1 MNKKFF
7 LPAVAALALLAT
19 SPGFTQGSVGAA
31 ASAEVVRMQNAPPP
45 ARLAADQQAGAVL
58 QRFAAQRGFRI
69 GWDEAR
75 SRMVVVTSAAAKLP
89 ASDADFL
96 DVRESLAVEA
106 TLRSRADI
114 IEAFATQASAVNIV
128 SVPGNPIARQLAE
141 EKKKY
146 DLAMASYNRMRDQAR
161 RDAVALIAAADKA
174 LASELEG
181 PTWDDRW
188 QRLLDAVITQ
198 HDASY
203 RAGQLGEEKKR
214 RLDEL
219 RLRRDKAIAE
229 YEQAEKARQAMEQ
242 KLSALRGTVKQE
254 QASKMETIASMPL
267 FGATVLAQT
276 ESFDALRDDYE
287 IAVMVAWSPKLE
299 KEARDILLG
308 KGTAEPRPD
317 AKSLGEWLED
327 QDLSVMV
334 GPRRYLAADGSTNY
348 LGISAIDFDPDDPG
362 AKADRLEEAKLWAKQ
377 AALLSL
383 FGETESVKKAE
394 RLRQSYVGADGQTR
408 EKIFKDFSMD
418 LRQGFS
424 DFVVRGLEIVK
435 IQETQHPA
443 SGRSI
448 LVVVANVNS
457 TLAVRAGDLMKD
469 TYATLRELNAD
480 QAFKVG
486 EKQGMEASA
495 AETRNSAQMRAAGRA
510 EGARAVSGEA
520 ARRQAAPSNRA
531 SVVPADPA
539 AAAPQRTGRPQTGA
553 WMGGTAPKDDF

>member
-1 MNKKFF
+1 MKKKSMV
-7 LPAVAALALLAT
+7 AAAAALALLTTA
-19 SPGFTQGSVGAA
+19 PGFAQGPTGAA
-31 ASAEVVRMQNAPPP
+31 ASTEVVQVQNASPVP
-45 ARLAADQQAGAVL
+45 RMSADQRAGAVL
-58 QRFAAQRGFRI
+58 QRFAAQKGFRI
-69 GWDEAR
+69 GWDDAR
-75 SRMVVVTSAAAKLP
+75 SRMVVVTSVAAKLP

-114 IEAFATQASAVNIV
+114 IEAFTTQASALNVV

-141 EKKKY
+141 EQKKY

-174 LASELEG
+174 LASELQG

-198 HDASY
+198 NDASY

-242 KLSALRGTVKQE
+242 KLSALRGTVKRE
-254 QASKMETIASMPL
+254 QSSAMETIASMPL

-276 ESFDALRDDYE
+276 ESYDALRDDYE

-308 KGTAEPRPD
+308 KGKAEPRPQ
-317 AKSLGEWLED
+317 AKPLEEWLEE

-362 AKADRLEEAKLWAKQ
+362 SKADRLEEAKLWAKQ

-408 EKIFKDFSMD
+408 EKVFKDLSLS
-418 LRQGFS
+418 LRQGFT
-424 DFVVRGLEIVK
+424 DLVVRGLEVVK
-435 IQETQHPA
+435 TLETQHPA

-448 LVVVANVNS
+448 IVVVANVNS

-469 TYATLRELNAD
+469 TYATLRELNGD

-495 AETRNSAQMRAAGRA
+495 AETKDSAQMRAAGRA
-510 EGARAVSGEA
+510 EGAQAVSREV
-520 ARRQAAPSNRA
+520 ARRQAPPAGRA
-531 SVVPADPA
+531 SIVPANPA
-539 AAAPQRTGRPQTGA
+539 AATPQRAGRPQTGA

>member
-1 MNKKFF
+1 MNKKST
-7 LPAVAALALLAT
+7 LAAAAAFALLTSAPAFAQGAT
-19 SPGFTQGSVGAA
+19 GAA
-31 ASAEVVRMQNAPPP
+31 ASAEVVQVQNAPPVP
-45 ARLAADQQAGAVL
+45 RMSADQRAGAVL
-58 QRFAAQRGFRI
+58 QRFAAQKGFRI
-69 GWDEAR
+69 GWDDAR

-114 IEAFATQASAVNIV
+114 IEAFTTQASALNVV

-141 EKKKY
+141 EQKKY

-161 RDAVALIAAADKA
+161 RDAVALIAAADQA
-174 LASELEG
+174 LASELQG

-188 QRLLDAVITQ
+188 QRLLDAVIMQ
-198 HDASY
+198 NDASY

-242 KLSALRGTVKQE
+242 KLAALRGTVKRE
-254 QASKMETIASMPL
+254 QSSAMETIASMPL

-276 ESFDALRDDYE
+276 ESYDALRDDYE

-308 KGTAEPRPD
+308 KGKAEPRPQ
-317 AKSLGEWLED
+317 AMPLEEWLD
-327 QDLSVMV
+327 AQDLSVMV

-348 LGISAIDFDPDDPG
+348 LGISAIDFDPADPG
-362 AKADRLEEAKLWAKQ
+362 SKADRLEEAKLWAKQ

-408 EKIFKDFSMD
+408 EKVFKDLSLS
-418 LRQGFS
+418 LRQGFT
-424 DFVVRGLEIVK
+424 DLVVRGLEVVK
-435 IQETQHPA
+435 TLETQHPA

-448 LVVVANVNS
+448 IVVVANVNS
-457 TLAVRAGDLMKD
+457 TLAVRAGGLMKD

-495 AETRNSAQMRAAGRA
+495 AETKDSAQMRAAGRA
-510 EGARAVSGEA
+510 EGAQAVAREV
-520 ARRQAAPSNRA
+520 ARREAPPAGRASIVPSN
-531 SVVPADPA
+531 PA
-539 AAAPQRTGRPQTGA
+539 AATPQRAGRPQTGA